1 MIIFGDSPTTITI
14 DMATALAVAGAL
26 SGGIMGASKILIS
39 WFRDRDGLKDKIA
52 EEQYTKT
59 LEQHKQ
65 INSRYGE
72 LLTQVLDDIKV
83 NRAERHEHDKLLFQ
97 IQRETVETISDIKN
111 DFVIAIS
118 GVQSALQSLSN
129 RVESL
134 ETPHAPISPPK
145 LITGETKP

>member
-1 MIIFGDSPTTITI
+1 MIIFGDSPTTIVI
-14 DMATALAVAGAL
+14 DMPTALAVAGAL
-26 SGGIMGASKILIS
+26 SGGIMGAAKILIS
-39 WFRDRDGLKDKIA
+39 WFRDRDSLKDKIA

-65 INSRYGE
+65 INARYGE

-83 NRAERHEHDKLLFQ
+83 NRAEKQEHDRLLFQ
-97 IQRETVETISDIKN
+97 IQKETVETIAEIKN
-111 DFVIAIS
+111 DFVTAIS
-118 GVQSALQSLSN
+118 GVQLALQSLSN

-134 ETPHAPISPPK
+134 ETPQLALPPK